1 MKQWI
6 THIGLQ
12 IMNCMAKIILNLFL
26 QPQNLKLKPKKN

>member
-1 MKQWI
+1 MKLWI

-12 IMNCMAKIILNLFL
+12 IMNCKEKIILNLFL